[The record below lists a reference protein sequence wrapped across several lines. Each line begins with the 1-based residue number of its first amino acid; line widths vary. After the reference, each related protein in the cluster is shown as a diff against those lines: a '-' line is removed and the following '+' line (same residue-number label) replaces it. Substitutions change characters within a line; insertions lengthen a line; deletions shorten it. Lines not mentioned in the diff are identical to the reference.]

1 MRLTA
6 LSCSSAPPPHVLVL
20 VLCDDDVVA
29 GEEVTWLKP
38 GAKAASD
45 NLEDFMRRR
54 LKGFAELSNDPNKD
68 VCSHM
73 SPYFNMGQMSA
84 QAAVLRVKKAK
95 SYPDGVKAFI
105 EQSVVR
111 RELSDNLCFYNG
123 ECLTDGCPATDS
135 LMRRA
140 EARFPSS
147 MRFLDF
153 GCSISFDFVRFHWAS
168 FGLTRFTLPR

>member
-1 MRLTA
+1 MEITHIRRFKFASLFSVGTSSRGLLQGRRVRLTA
-6 LSCSSAPPPHVLVL
+6 LSCSFSPLLVL
-20 VLCDDDVVA
+20 VLCGDDVAA

-105 EQSVVR
+105 EQGVVR

-123 ECLTDGCPATDS
+123 ECLLLRCLPGNS
-135 LMRRA
+135 LVDA
-140 EARFPSS
+140 Q
-147 MRFLDF
+147 
-153 GCSISFDFVRFHWAS
+153 G
-168 FGLTRFTLPR
+168 